1 MERHIF
7 RGYLV
12 FIEDIRS
19 DSMSMTKDLIQKIH
33 DESNSRDEFCQK
45 LGEIF
50 WDRCD
55 GLKPMLPVTVNSQLK
70 TETGQLTS
78 PTVSQVHGYPGYC
91 PRLPP
96 MSDQCYGTQQIS
108 LVQTHISSDR
118 QDMAHPTA
126 IESDPS
132 RNARPNHTG
141 TNKDGSSDQCN
152 GIQKLSLAHDHLSLA
167 SPNCRKIAA
176 TIPIESYPSMK
187 AKQNCIYTN
196 NNGSEIEREWIE

>member
-1 MERHIF
+1 MFRSHEQPIRRVMLQQVGKVWYDKKQQRTTTVFGKNAVVWWGKCIFVERHIF

-12 FIEDIRS
+12 SIEDIIS

-33 DESNSRDEFCQK
+33 DESNSWDECCQK

-50 WDRCD
+50 WGRYD
-55 GLKPMLPVTVNSQLK
+55 GLKPFLPVTVNSQLK

-108 LVQTHISSDR
+108 LVQTHTSSDR

-141 TNKDGSSDQCN
+141 TNKDGSSDQCD
-152 GIQKLSLAHDHLSLA
+152 G
-167 SPNCRKIAA
+167 
-176 TIPIESYPSMK
+176 M
-187 AKQNCIYTN
+187 
-196 NNGSEIEREWIE
+196 